1 MVGMFYGIRNMAY
14 SEAFIAGSSEKVD
27 SDEKSGVRHIPR
39 YQIPDTI
46 QFPMMDL
53 QVTSRMVTS
62 PTERKPSYSHICHA
76 IYFLSPLVSLVANLT
91 PHFMIRKSRSNRKR
105 NFLTSQAGLKR
116 KVLGYLKYNS

>member
-27 SDEKSGVRHIPR
+27 SDEIWSTS
-39 YQIPDTI
+39 YSQIPDTI

-76 IYFLSPLVSLVANLT
+76 IYLLSPLVSLVANLT